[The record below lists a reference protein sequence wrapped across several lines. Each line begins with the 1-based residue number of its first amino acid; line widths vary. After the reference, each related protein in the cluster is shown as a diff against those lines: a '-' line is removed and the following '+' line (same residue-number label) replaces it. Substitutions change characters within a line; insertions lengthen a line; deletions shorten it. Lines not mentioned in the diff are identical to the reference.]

1 MQITRVLGEVDE
13 NLTLEEYYLLYVVY
27 RNHAFSIS
35 SVPPLAFFSVL
46 YREYIFRTLLLLL
59 LLQLFSL

>member
-27 RNHAFSIS
+27 RNLAFSIS
-35 SVPPLAFFSVL
+35 SVPPLALFSVL
-46 YREYIFRTLLLLL
+46 
-59 LLQLFSL
+59 